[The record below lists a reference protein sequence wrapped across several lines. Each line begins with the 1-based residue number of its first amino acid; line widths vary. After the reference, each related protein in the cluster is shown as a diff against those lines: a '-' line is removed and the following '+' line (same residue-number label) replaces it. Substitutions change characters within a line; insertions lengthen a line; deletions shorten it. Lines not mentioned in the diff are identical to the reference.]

1 MRFTARIAALLIG
14 AIVAVGLAH
23 PAQAQSY
30 VPGDEAKVHDLT
42 NATRTSKGLPKLA
55 RNDQLVAMAR
65 GQADRME
72 AKGTI
77 FHNPDLG
84 GEITRRGLDWRRVGE
99 NVGMGPNVDLIY
111 AALLDSPKHYENIVR
126 PDYNTLGVGV
136 VDGDDGKRYL
146 VQVFANLA
154 TSAPAPAAV
163 KPAAAAAN
171 PAPAPPAAAPA
182 SSAPQPQAPVATAAT
197 APELPEPSVDPN
209 ALTGGYVEPL
219 EVEGSDQG
227 RYLAAAV
234 GGTDSGFDRLVDILA
249 FWS

>member
-1 MRFTARIAALLIG
+1 MRFSARIVATLLG
-14 AIVAVGLAH
+14 AVVAVGLAH

-30 VPGDEAKVHDLT
+30 VPADETKVHNLT
-42 NATRTSKGLPKLA
+42 NATRASKGLQPLA
-55 RNDQLVAMAR
+55 RNDQLVEMAR

-99 NVGMGPNVDLIY
+99 NVGMGPDVDLIY
-111 AALLDSPKHYENIVR
+111 EALLDSPKHYENIVR
-126 PDYNTLGVGV
+126 PDYNTLGLGV
-136 VDGDDGKRYL
+136 VAGDDGKRYL
-146 VQVFANLA
+146 VQVFANLV

-163 KPAAAAAN
+163 KPVTVSAPAK
-171 PAPAPPAAAPA
+171 PAPAPVVAAAPRT
-182 SSAPQPQAPVATAAT
+182 QAPVATA
-197 APELPEPSVDPN
+197 PKLPEPSADPN
-209 ALTGGYVEPL
+209 ALTGGYVAPL
-219 EVEGSDQG
+219 EVEGSDQA

-234 GGTDSGFDRLVDILA
+234 GGAGSGFDRLVDILA